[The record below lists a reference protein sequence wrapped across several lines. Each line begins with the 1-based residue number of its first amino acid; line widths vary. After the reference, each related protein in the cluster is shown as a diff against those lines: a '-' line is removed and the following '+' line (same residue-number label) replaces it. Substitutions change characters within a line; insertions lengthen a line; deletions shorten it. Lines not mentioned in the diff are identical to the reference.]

1 MIFQWI
7 KLSRVKKKKNPMIW
21 LPLVR
26 VVGVVDAGVVVDVV
40 VDGVVLTNIIN
51 KNYKISLFKLC
62 FVLKSYYSVVSL
74 FYFI

>member
-1 MIFQWI
+1 
-7 KLSRVKKKKNPMIW
+7 
-21 LPLVR
+21 LVC
-26 VVGVVDAGVVVDVV
+26 VVGVVDAGVVDAGVVVDVVVVIVV